1 MELFFYVREAL
12 YCKIIFF
19 CYKFFR
25 KKTVQFFYEKKN
37 KAEIGE
43 NFLKNLEG
51 TWKSPSTL
59 SEVWY
64 IKDKKHFDN
73 TLFWDIAAGQK
84 LFISVFGN

>member
-19 CYKFFR
+19 RKFFR

-43 NFLKNLEG
+43 NF
-51 TWKSPSTL
+51 
-59 SEVWY
+59 
-64 IKDKKHFDN
+64 
-73 TLFWDIAAGQK
+73 
-84 LFISVFGN
+84 